1 MMWRKADSCNLCAV
15 CLGGYEDGD
24 ELDEDGDG
32 YMMENVA
39 GGDTTGTNSIDI
51 YNI

>member
-1 MMWRKADSCNLCAV
+1 VLWRKADSRNLYTV

-32 YMMENVA
+32 DD
-39 GGDTTGTNSIDI
+39 GKCGR
-51 YNI
+51 